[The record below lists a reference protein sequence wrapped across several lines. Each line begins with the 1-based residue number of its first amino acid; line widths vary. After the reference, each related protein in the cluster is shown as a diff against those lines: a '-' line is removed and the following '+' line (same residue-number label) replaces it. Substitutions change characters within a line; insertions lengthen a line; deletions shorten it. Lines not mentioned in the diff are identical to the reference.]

1 MTGILPRRATAPPMP
16 APDGPGPLAPAPD
29 GPGAPAPTPD
39 RPTASAPALA
49 PVPDRSAVHA
59 PVPDRSAAQAPVP
72 DGSDASAAGLVS
84 GRTAWSEERMAGLAE
99 EAARRVRAISEP
111 VATVRAD
118 GGAARVD
125 LDVVVAHGV
134 ELTAV
139 AGAVRRRV
147 AARIEAC
154 TGLTVEAVTVTVVDL
169 RLPAEG
175 ATPTDGDHPEGG
187 RRDRCPGPGP
197 DTREAT

>member
-1 MTGILPRRATAPPMP
+1 M
-16 APDGPGPLAPAPD
+16 
-29 GPGAPAPTPD
+29 
-39 RPTASAPALA
+39 
-49 PVPDRSAVHA
+49 PDRSAAHA

-72 DGSDASAAGLVS
+72 DGASAAGLVS

-99 EAARRVRAISEP
+99 EAARRTGAVSEP
-111 VATVRAD
+111 LATVRAD
-118 GGAARVD
+118 GGAVRVD
-125 LDVVVAHGV
+125 LDVVIAHGV

-175 ATPTDGDHPEGG
+175 ATPTGGDHPEGG
-187 RRDRCPGPGP
+187 RRDRGPGPGT